1 MELSELTNKEL
12 KNILRQNQVKNY
24 SKLNKKNLLKKVNEL
39 IKSQNGGNS
48 KKKYRLRGG
57 SRSPKKS
64 ADTGH
69 PPGATTPGAPSGPPP
84 GPHPGYTAPPPYNPS
99 APPPGAPPFY
109 SPPTGASAP
118 PLDPPPGAHPLDPP
132 PSYLSPNE
140 KKKLDGNQFMMLKNK
155 IGQEPPQRLAFNAI
169 RENYGEELTDHISSE
184 NDKSK
189 KKNEC
194 EPCAIL

>member
-1 MELSELTNKEL
+1 L

-57 SRSPKKS
+57 SPKNS
-64 ADTGH
+64 ADTSAH
-69 PPGATTPGAPSGPPP
+69 PGPPP
-84 GPHPGYTAPPPYNPS
+84 GPPPGYTAHPPYNPS
-99 APPPGAPPFY
+99 APPPYNPYAPPSGAPPFY
-109 SPPTGASAP
+109 SPPTGATAP
-118 PLDPPPGAHPLDPP
+118 PFDPHPTGATAPPFDPPPYN
-132 PSYLSPNE
+132 PSYLSPNA
-140 KKKLDGNQFMMLKNK
+140 KKELDKNK
-155 IGQEPPQRLAFNAI
+155 FIMLQQKVGQESPQRLAFNAI
-169 RENYGEELTDHISSE
+169 RQNYGEEPTDPISSE

-194 EPCAIL
+194 EPCTIL